1 MTKELLE
8 ETCEQL
14 FSAWRKDGQEG
25 IRNKVNWVPMPFNKA
40 LGYFKVR
47 FVLVMQVHNTLHR

>member
-25 IRNKVNWVPMPFNKA
+25 IRNKANWVPMPFNKA
-40 LGYFKVR
+40 LGYFKVC
-47 FVLVMQVHNTLHR
+47 FDHAGTQYFT

>member
-1 MTKELLE
+1 MKELLE

-25 IRNKVNWVPMPFNKA
+25 IRNKIKGRGGGKGGIMG
-40 LGYFKVR
+40 LGG
-47 FVLVMQVHNTLHR
+47 LWGEA